1 VLSHDLSVFHGMD
14 DQRMTPPFRLRL
26 PVTAWLMVLVAV
38 LPFPAA
44 AGAEAGRSALDFLR
58 GRRPVLGAPMTLVS
72 RSTFICGTRAP
83 SASELEGVRAALARW
98 REEDVAA
105 AQGGTIRVAFHVIAA
120 RGVGQVSDAQLA
132 EQIEAL
138 NHDFGPSGY
147 RFEISSVDR
156 TEEPGWLN
164 MTPGSGRERKA
175 KQALAIDPARHLN
188 IYICGLGASLHG
200 WSSLPWSEPEGHYLH
215 GVVLDYATLSGDE
228 PGLARAASHEV
239 AHYLGLLPAE
249 GAETA
254 VPLLGGAD
262 IERMHQVVPVYHPSL
277 FTDPA
282 AASAIG
288 TPEISPQA
296 GAEPEDG
303 HVLSYRGAF
312 PNPFRAET
320 ALRFTLPISEPVS
333 LRIYSVTGQLV
344 RTLVDATLP
353 AGDHSAM
360 FRADGLP
367 SGAYFAVLKAGS
379 VQMSRTLML
388 IR

>member
-1 VLSHDLSVFHGMD
+1 MD
-14 DQRMTPPFRLRL
+14 DQRMTLPFRLRL
-26 PVTAWLMVLVAV
+26 LVTAGLMVLVAV
-38 LPFPAA
+38 LPFPTP
-44 AGAEAGRSALDFLR
+44 AGAGRTALDVVPV
-58 GRRPVLGAPMTLVS
+58 GRPVLGAPITLVS
-72 RSTFICGTRAP
+72 RSTSICGTRAP
-83 SASELEGVRAALARW
+83 SASELEGVRAALGRW

-120 RGVGQVSDAQLA
+120 HGVGQVSDAQLA

-138 NHDFGPSGY
+138 NRDFAPSGY

-164 MTPGSGRERKA
+164 MTPGSSKERKA

-188 IYICGLGASLHG
+188 IYLCGLGPSLNG

-215 GVVLDYATLSGDE
+215 GVVLDYATLSSAE

-277 FTDPA
+277 FTDPP

-288 TPEISPQA
+288 TPEISPAA

>member
-1 VLSHDLSVFHGMD
+1 MA
-14 DQRMTPPFRLRL
+14 PAFRLRL
-26 PVTAWLMVLVAV
+26 LVTAWLMVLAAM
-38 LPFPAA
+38 LPFPTP
-44 AGAEAGRSALDFLR
+44 AGAEAGRSPLDLVR
-58 GRRPVLGAPMTLVS
+58 VRRPVSGAPVALVS

-83 SASELEGVRAALARW
+83 SVSELEAARSALGRW
-98 REEDVAA
+98 REENVAA
-105 AQGGTIRVAFHVIAA
+105 VEGGTIRVAYHVITAH
-120 RGVGQVSDAQLA
+120 GVGGVSDAQLA

-138 NHDFGPSGY
+138 NRDYVASGY

-156 TEEPGWLN
+156 TEQPGWLR
-164 MTPGSGRERKA
+164 MTPGSGKERKA
-175 KQALAIDPARHLN
+175 KQALAVDPARHLN
-188 IYICGLGASLHG
+188 IYICGLGPSLHG
-200 WSSLPWSEPEGHYLH
+200 WSSLPWSEPEGHYLQ
-215 GVVLDYATLSGDE
+215 GVVLDYASLSGDE
-228 PGLARAASHEV
+228 PGLARGASHEV

-254 VPLLGGAD
+254 GPPLGGD
-262 IERMHQVVPVYHPSL
+262 DVERIHQVIPVYHPSL
-277 FTDPA
+277 FTTAAPA
-282 AASAIG
+282 GAI
-288 TPEISPQA
+288 TAPEISPAA